1 MTTWYES
8 TPHTS
13 VAPDM
18 DAVQCSPRHAH
29 THTVAWL
36 SLRMLLGTGCRT
48 RAPTSSPT
56 LASLRCTHLLPLLA
70 TPPAHHDVS
79 LLALSRTVTPWAC
92 EASGRA
98 LWLLSTR
105 RCLVWGGECCKLLRV
120 TTAQGLTHG
129 TLRVCVCDDTA
140 KFAELV
146 GKAEALLP
154 LLPWDK
160 EFEKDTFLRP
170 DFTSLEVVAFGSSGI
185 PAGINIPN
193 YDAIRQGEVRPK
205 QPSSCDQAVGR
216 HSCTGV
222 CVCVHLYMNRGSRMC
237 LSATCW

>member
-1 MTTWYES
+1 M
-8 TPHTS
+8 H
-13 VAPDM
+13 
-18 DAVQCSPRHAH
+18 
-29 THTVAWL
+29 
-36 SLRMLLGTGCRT
+36 
-48 RAPTSSPT
+48 
-56 LASLRCTHLLPLLA
+56 
-70 TPPAHHDVS
+70 
-79 LLALSRTVTPWAC
+79 
-92 EASGRA
+92 
-98 LWLLSTR
+98 
-105 RCLVWGGECCKLLRV
+105 
-120 TTAQGLTHG
+120 
-129 TLRVCVCDDTA
+129 VCDDTA

-205 QPSSCDQAVGR
+205 QPSSCDQAVGM

-222 CVCVHLYMNRGSRMC
+222 CVCVRLYMKQGFKNVSLGNVLVTCFASAPFALLLDHLY
-237 LSATCW
+237 LTATPC